1 MMMLVGLGCFTQLR
15 HRESHST
22 LHVHSDFKELRS
34 SYTLP
39 RSASDGEKDA
49 IKIMLHLKLQPLNHK
64 KCHLQNQ
71 LVCPS
76 LIHGQKLTFYPSVYQ
91 SRGTSKARVKK

>member
-49 IKIMLHLKLQPLNHK
+49 IYLDN
-64 KCHLQNQ
+64 
-71 LVCPS
+71 V
-76 LIHGQKLTFYPSVYQ
+76 
-91 SRGTSKARVKK
+91 TSKVTTFKSQKVPLTKSAKIQIQLMDKN

>member
-64 KCHLQNQ
+64 KVPLTRSAKIQIQ
-71 LVCPS
+71 LTD
-76 LIHGQKLTFYPSVYQ
+76 KN
-91 SRGTSKARVKK
+91 